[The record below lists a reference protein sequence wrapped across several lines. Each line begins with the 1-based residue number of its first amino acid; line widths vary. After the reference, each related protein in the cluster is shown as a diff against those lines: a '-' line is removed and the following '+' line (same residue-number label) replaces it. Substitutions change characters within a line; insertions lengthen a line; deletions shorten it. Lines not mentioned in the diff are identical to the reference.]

1 MSTASDQSEIA
12 DEVLR
17 KIGRNVV
24 NFQKMEGMLKV
35 LVAGADFS
43 GPIDEIKSIVE
54 KKNKSTNKKPMGQ
67 LSNEFIKAIYSE
79 SDLEESPQE
88 SNKTRISFS
97 FRVENGEKLIPELR
111 KTHRFIVSERN
122 RLIHKML
129 INFDASSTESCEQL
143 ISDLDVQAERL
154 RPEYDN
160 LRGLLK
166 NFFEGRKELAKAMLS
181 EEFRAKLENKDN
193 DG

>member
-24 NFQKMEGMLKV
+24 NFQKMEGMLNV
-35 LVAGADFS
+35 LVAGANIS
-43 GPIDEIKSIVE
+43 GPIDEIKSILE
-54 KKNKSTNKKPMGQ
+54 KKKKSTNKMPMGK
-67 LSNEFIKAIYSE
+67 LSDEFIKAIYSE
-79 SDLEESPQE
+79 SDLEEPPQD
-88 SNKTRISFS
+88 SNKTWISFS
-97 FRVENGEKLIPELR
+97 FRVENGEKLIHELR

-129 INFDASSTESCEQL
+129 INFDASSTEICEQL
-143 ISDLDVQAERL
+143 ISDLDDQAERL

-166 NFFEGRKELAKAMLS
+166 NFFEGRKELGKAMLS
-181 EEFRAKLENKDN
+181 EEFRAKLANKEN